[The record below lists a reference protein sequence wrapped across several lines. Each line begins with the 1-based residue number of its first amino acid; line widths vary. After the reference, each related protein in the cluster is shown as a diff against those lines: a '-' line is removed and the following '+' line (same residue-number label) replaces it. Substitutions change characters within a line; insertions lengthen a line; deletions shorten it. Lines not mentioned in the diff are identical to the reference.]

1 MPGSLLAMV
10 AQVSGTGVVAIA
22 TDKEIDWDE
31 EESHRVIDVASVCVM

>member
-22 TDKEIDWDE
+22 TDKEIEWGVGCGT
-31 EESHRVIDVASVCVM
+31 RKRATG